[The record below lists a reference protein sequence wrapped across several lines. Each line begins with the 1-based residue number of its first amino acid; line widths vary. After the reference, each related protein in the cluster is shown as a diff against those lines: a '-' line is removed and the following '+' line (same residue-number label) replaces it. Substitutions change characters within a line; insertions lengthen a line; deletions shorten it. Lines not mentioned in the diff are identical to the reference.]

1 MNEQNMMKKHTG
13 IDQDTFHPIVSITNR
28 YRNHYRRGC
37 LKLTYEDVIKKER
50 PWLLFLPEKRKL

>member
-1 MNEQNMMKKHTG
+1 MMKKHTG